1 MALSLSNPWVL
12 GPAILAG
19 AAVVAM
25 LVARWFARR
34 AAAAAA
40 AGNERD
46 KLDLPLKCPR
56 CGRAFP
62 VGLRFCPAD
71 AARLVVATE
80 GASSGGATGV
90 TSGGRCPRCARTFE
104 AGVRYCPM
112 DAEELVALRRAAL
125 PTGGEPEEGAE
136 HDDLRDDDGE
146 AADHLL
152 AGDGKICPECGT
164 RYDAEA
170 CYCGRDA
177 SELVSLN

>member
-1 MALSLSNPWVL
+1 MAISLSSPWVI
-12 GPAILAG
+12 GPALLVG
-19 AAVVAM
+19 AAAISVW
-25 LVARWFARR
+25 VARWLARR
-34 AAAAAA
+34 AVESD
-40 AGNERD
+40 GEERE
-46 KLDLPLKCPR
+46 KIDLPLKCPR

-112 DAEELVALRRAAL
+112 DAEELVALRRGLAA
-125 PTGGEPEEGAE
+125 GGEPDDGA
-136 HDDLRDDDGE
+136 DDVDGGE

-152 AGDGKICPECGT
+152 AGDGKICPECAT

-177 SELVSLN
+177 AELVSLN

>member
-1 MALSLSNPWVL
+1 MAISLSNPWLL
-12 GPAILAG
+12 GPALLVG
-19 AAVVAM
+19 VAVVAM
-25 LVARWFARR
+25 LMARRFARR

-40 AGNERD
+40 SAHERERM
-46 KLDLPLKCPR
+46 DLPLKCPR

-71 AARLVVATE
+71 AARLVVAAE

-90 TSGGRCPRCARTFE
+90 ISGGRCPRCARTFE

-112 DAEELVALRRAAL
+112 DAEELVALRRGAL
-125 PTGGEPEEGAE
+125 DEETDARDARDG
-136 HDDLRDDDGE
+136 LDDDAGE

-177 SELVSLN
+177 AELVSLN